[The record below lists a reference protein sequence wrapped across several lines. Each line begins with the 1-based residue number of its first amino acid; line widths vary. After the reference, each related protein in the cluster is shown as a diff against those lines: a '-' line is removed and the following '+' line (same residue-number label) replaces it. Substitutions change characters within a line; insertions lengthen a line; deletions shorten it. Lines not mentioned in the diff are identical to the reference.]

1 MAVYTYCGGEF
12 VGELF
17 WIEIIGGSL
26 RYLPY
31 SIQNDNNYYYGD
43 YQFLWAK
50 VFFF

>member
-1 MAVYTYCGGEF
+1 MAIYTDCDSEL

-17 WIEIIGGSL
+17 RVEVVCRSV

-31 SIQNDNNYYYGD
+31 SIEDDSDDYYGD